1 MENKENL
8 RFTKMGTEKK
18 LIDYDKKLSDEAGS
32 LNQYLYQYKDCIRSK
47 KNLMR
52 RREEIKAELK
62 NPLSAVRTEKL
73 STGKSKKK
81 DSSVDI
87 LFRLDEIVERIQG
100 QIDTAERKLT
110 DIMNLLDYL
119 PEESLSRSIMENLY
133 IDRWGWDKVC
143 KENHISTS
151 QAKRYWKQGLYSL
164 LEFEKVK
171 ITIKSFKE

>member
-1 MENKENL
+1 
-8 RFTKMGTEKK
+8 MGVEKK

-47 KNLMR
+47 KNLMQ

-62 NPLSAVRTEKL
+62 NPLSAVQTEKL
-73 STGKSKKK
+73 SSGKSKKN

-87 LFRLDEIVERIQG
+87 LFRIDEIAERIQG
-100 QIDTAERKLT
+100 QIDRAERKLN

-119 PEESLSRSIMENLY
+119 PVDSLSRAIMENLY

-143 KENHISTS
+143 NENHISMS
-151 QAKRYWKQGLYSL
+151 QAKRYWKQGLYKM

-171 ITIKSFKE
+171 IIVKSFKEG

>member
-1 MENKENL
+1 
-8 RFTKMGTEKK
+8 MGKTEK
-18 LIDYDKKLSDEAGS
+18 LIDYDKKLSEDAGN
-32 LNQYLYQYKDCIRSK
+32 LNQYLYQYKDCVRSK
-47 KNLMR
+47 KNLMQ

-62 NPLSAVRTEKL
+62 NPLSAVQTEKL
-73 STGKSKKK
+73 SSGKSRKK

-87 LFRLDEIVERIQG
+87 LFRLDEIAGRIQG

-110 DIMNLLDYL
+110 DIMNLLDFL
-119 PEESLSRSIMENLY
+119 PVDSLSRSIMENLY

-143 KENHISTS
+143 NENHISMS

-171 ITIKSFKE
+171 IIVKSFKA

>member
-1 MENKENL
+1 MKKEQ
-8 RFTKMGTEKK
+8 K

-73 STGKSKKK
+73 STGKGKKK

-87 LFRLDEIVERIQG
+87 LFRLDEMAERIQG
-100 QIDTAERKLT
+100 QIETAEKKLT
-110 DIMNLLDYL
+110 GIMNLLDYL
-119 PEESLSRSIMENLY
+119 PADSLSRAIMENLY
-133 IDRWGWDKVC
+133 IDRWGWDKIC
-143 KENHISTS
+143 NENHISMS
-151 QAKRYWKQGLYSL
+151 QAKRYWKQGLYKM

-171 ITIKSFKE
+171 IIVKNYKDF

>member
-1 MENKENL
+1 
-8 RFTKMGTEKK
+8 MGTEKK

-73 STGKSKKK
+73 PTGKGKKK

-87 LFRLDEIVERIQG
+87 LFRLDEMAERIQG
-100 QIDTAERKLT
+100 QIETAEKKLT
-110 DIMNLLDYL
+110 GIMNLLDYL
-119 PEESLSRSIMENLY
+119 PADSLSRAIMENLY
-133 IDRWGWDKVC
+133 IDRWGWDKIC
-143 KENHISTS
+143 NENHISMS
-151 QAKRYWKQGLYSL
+151 QAKRYWKQGLYKM
-164 LEFEKVK
+164 LEFETVK
-171 ITIKSFKE
+171 IIVKNHKDF

>member
-1 MENKENL
+1 
-8 RFTKMGTEKK
+8 MGKTEK
-18 LIDYDKKLSDEAGS
+18 LIDYDKKLSEDAGN
-32 LNQYLYQYKDCIRSK
+32 LNQYLYQYKDCVRSK
-47 KNLMR
+47 KNLMQ

-62 NPLSAVRTEKL
+62 NPLSAVQTEKL
-73 STGKSKKK
+73 SSGKSRKK

-87 LFRLDEIVERIQG
+87 LFRLDEIAGRIQG

-110 DIMNLLDYL
+110 DIMNLLDFL
-119 PEESLSRSIMENLY
+119 PVDSLSRSIMENLY

-143 KENHISTS
+143 NENHISMS

-171 ITIKSFKE
+171 MIVKSFKA